1 MRMLAAGHKRTQ
13 RQKPAQIADGV
24 EPADGLIAGS
34 AVFLARHGRH
44 VVDANRRGAVHIP
57 IAADGARHVGLPVV
71 VEGLVEARLRAGNVA
86 EVDEE
91 NFPLPKCSMHS

>member
-1 MRMLAAGHKRTQ
+1 MEAGAIFTCLLQKIIAAGVH
-13 RQKPAQIADGV
+13 KPAQIADGV

-44 VVDANRRGAVHIP
+44 MVDANRRGAVHVP

-71 VEGLVEARLRAGNVA
+71 VEGLVEARLRA
-86 EVDEE
+86 
-91 NFPLPKCSMHS
+91 